1 MTGKTKKLRLWQE
14 ITLALALKGIVL
26 AGIWAVWFS
35 SPQDAALDDQA
46 VASKI
51 LTQQTIIK
59 EHDNDPVH
67 GTR

>member
-1 MTGKTKKLRLWQE
+1 MAGITKNVRLWQE

-26 AGIWAVWFS
+26 AGIWAIWFS

-46 VASKI
+46 VASRI
-51 LTQQTIIK
+51 LTQQPTK
-59 EHDNDPVH
+59 EHGNDPVH